1 MGRRSPFFIIAGRVL
16 VLWTVEVLV
25 LWVLSLTLPGL
36 IMPAWQTGVIA
47 VALIGVLNAL
57 FRPLLLLL
65 TLPFTVMSLGFLTL
79 VINTV
84 IVHVAAVVL
93 PGMDATF
100 GASFAA
106 ALVLAVANSMAST
119 TFAFHEEDSVYRY
132 IMRRAARPFRGP
144 PAPSTPGLI
153 FIEIDG
159 LSYPTLEHALRSGY
173 MPALRG
179 LMRKGTHRTVEWDCA
194 LPSQTSSV
202 QAGILFGS
210 NFDIPGFRW
219 FDKTAGRMM
228 VSSEPAD
235 VLRMEQRVS
244 RGAGLLRE
252 GGVSICNMFT
262 GDADRCVATLSR
274 LNPGDHVR
282 KSSSVYFPYFV
293 YPYNFTRTLVLILA
307 ELVIER
313 WQGWRQRLRN
323 DFPRV
328 SRGGSFPLLR
338 AASTVFQRELGTYAL
353 MSEMFAGVPVA
364 YITYTGY
371 DVVAHHAGPGR
382 TDAMRILRSVD
393 RRIALLLRCAAEAPR
408 AYHFVFLS
416 DHGHTPSIPF
426 RQRHD
431 RGIETVV
438 RELISGERTVRAPIV
453 RTEGWTHLRALLS
466 EALAYD
472 RLTARAAHRLL
483 RARARRLALDSGT
496 ESGDVVVCA
505 SGNLGH
511 IYFTSEP
518 RRLHLG
524 DLATGH
530 PGLIEGLVAH
540 PGIGFVMVHS
550 LLHGPVVMGRDGV
563 HYLRDGRIEGDD
575 PLADYGAGARKHLL
589 RLDGFPRCGDVVMM
603 GRYDAATGEVET
615 FEELVGAHGGLG
627 GAQTSA
633 FIVAPTRWPLPSEAL
648 DSPEALHQVF
658 VRWRDS
664 LAHGRDPAARV
675 DVAAGDAL

>member
-1 MGRRSPFFIIAGRVL
+1 MGLRSPFFVIAGRVL
-16 VLWTVEVLV
+16 VLWTVEVVV
-25 LWVLSLTLPGL
+25 LWLLSLALPDL
-36 IMPAWQTGVIA
+36 IMPDWRTGVFA
-47 VALIGVLNAL
+47 VAFIGVLNAL

-65 TLPFTVMSLGFLTL
+65 TLPFTVLSLGFLTL

-84 IVHVAAVVL
+84 SVHLAAVVL
-93 PGMDATF
+93 PGMDSTF
-100 GASFAA
+100 GTSFVA
-106 ALVLAVANSMAST
+106 ALVLAMANSMAST

-132 IMRRAARPFRGP
+132 IMRRVARPFRGP
-144 PAPSTPGLI
+144 VKPSTPGLI

-159 LSYPTLEHALRSGY
+159 LARPTLEKALRTGY

-179 LMRKGTHRTVEWDCA
+179 LLRTGSHHLVDWDCA

-202 QAGILFGS
+202 QAGILFGN

-219 FDKTAGRMM
+219 FDKAAGRH
-228 VSSEPAD
+228 VSSGEPAD

-244 RGAGLLRE
+244 RGTGLLRE
-252 GGVSICNMFT
+252 GGVSICNMFA

-293 YPYNFTRTLVLILA
+293 YPYNFTRTLMLILA

-313 WQGWRQRLRN
+313 WQGWQQRFRN

-338 AASTVFQRELGTYAL
+338 AAATVFQRELGTYAL
-353 MSEMFAGVPVA
+353 MSEMFAGVPIA
-364 YITYTGY
+364 YITYAGY

-426 RQRHD
+426 RQRHG

-438 RELISGERTVRAPIV
+438 RELVRGESTVRTPVA
-453 RTEGWTHLRALLS
+453 RTEGWAHLRALLS

-472 RLTARAAHRLL
+472 RLTVRAAHHLL
-483 RARARRLALDSGT
+483 RARARRLAVDSGT
-496 ESGDVVVCA
+496 ESADVIVCA

-518 RRLHLG
+518 HRLQLG

-530 PGLIEGLVAH
+530 PGFIEGLVAH
-540 PGIGFVMVHS
+540 PGIGFVMVRS
-550 LLHGPVVMGRDGV
+550 LLHGPVVMGREGV
-563 HYLRDGRIEGDD
+563 HYLRDNRVEGDD
-575 PLADYGAGARKHLL
+575 PLLDYGVNARKHLL
-589 RLDGFPRCGDVVMM
+589 RLDEFPRSGDVIIM
-603 GRYDAATGEVET
+603 GRYDSASAEVET

-627 GAQTSA
+627 GAQCSA
-633 FIVAPTRWPLPSEAL
+633 FMVAPIHWPLPPDGV
-648 DSPEALHQVF
+648 DSPEVLHQVF
-658 VRWRDS
+658 TRWRDS
-664 LAHGRDPAARV
+664 LARGREPAARV